1 MNKKLPVIFITLSI
15 LTLFQLK
22 AQDDLLE
29 LLEEETK
36 DENNINYTY
45 ATFKATRI
53 INGQSVENTA
63 GGVLSFIIAHRFG
76 KINDGFYE
84 LFGLDQATIRFG
96 LEYGITDDLNIG
108 IGRSSFQ
115 KTFDAYAK
123 YKLLKQ
129 SSGAK
134 NMPVTLSLFTGMAAT
149 GVEDLSPDNEDV
161 FSSRLS
167 YSYQLLLARKFS
179 NNFSFQLSP
188 TLVHRNLVRT
198 PEINNDVI
206 ALGIGARYKLSNRV
220 TLNAEYFYRFDDENL
235 GDDTFNAIALGF
247 DIETGGHVFQL
258 HITNSRGMLER
269 YFVSETTG
277 DIADGDIFFGFNISR
292 VFTIVKKEPQ

>member
-1 MNKKLPVIFITLSI
+1 MNKKILAI
-15 LTLFQLK
+15 LTTLLIFTLPRLY

-36 DENNINYTY
+36 DENNVNYTY

-96 LEYGITDDLNIG
+96 LEYGITDELNIG

-129 SSGAK
+129 SSGAR
-134 NMPVTLSLFTGMAAT
+134 NMPVTLSLFSGIAAT
-149 GVEDLSPDNEDV
+149 GVEDLSPGNEDI

-179 NNFSFQLSP
+179 NNFSLQLSP
-188 TLVHRNLVRT
+188 TLIHRNLVRT
-198 PEINNDVI
+198 PEIDNDVI
-206 ALGIGARYKLSNRV
+206 ALGAGARYKLSNRV
-220 TLNAEYFYRFDDENL
+220 TLNAEYFYRFNDENL
-235 GDDTFNAIALGF
+235 GSDTFNAIALGF

-277 DIADGDIFFGFNISR
+277 DITEGDIFFGFNINR
-292 VFTIVKKEPQ
+292 VFTIVEK

>member
-1 MNKKLPVIFITLSI
+1 MNKKVLVLFSTLLI
-15 LTLFQLK
+15 LTLFQLQ

-36 DENNINYTY
+36 DESNVNYTF
-45 ATFKATRI
+45 ATFKATRV

-84 LFGLDQATIRFG
+84 LFGLDQSTIRFG
-96 LEYGITDDLNIG
+96 LEYGISDDLNVG
-108 IGRSSFQ
+108 FGRSSFQ

-123 YKLLKQ
+123 YKFLKQ
-129 SSGAK
+129 STGAK
-134 NMPVTLSLFTGMAAT
+134 KMPVTLTLFGGIAAI
-149 GVEDLSPDNEDV
+149 GVEELSPGNEDT

-167 YSYQLLLARKFS
+167 YTYQLLLARKFN
-179 NNFSFQLSP
+179 NNFSLQLSP

-206 ALGIGARYKLSNRV
+206 ALGVGARYKLSNRV
-220 TLNAEYFYRFDDENL
+220 TLNAEYFYRFEDDNL
-235 GDDTFNAIALGF
+235 GDDTYNAIALGF

-258 HITNSRGMLER
+258 HVTNSRGMLER

-277 DIADGDIFFGFNISR
+277 DITEGDIFFGFNISR
-292 VFTIVKKEPQ
+292 VFTLVKK

>member
-1 MNKKLPVIFITLSI
+1 MSEKVPIFLTIL
-15 LTLFQLK
+15 LTLALPRLW

-36 DENNINYTY
+36 DESNVDYTY

-84 LFGLDQATIRFG
+84 LFGLDQSTIRFG
-96 LEYGITDDLNIG
+96 LEYGITDELNVG

-134 NMPVTLSLFTGMAAT
+134 KMPVTLSLFGGIAAT
-149 GVEDLSPDNEDV
+149 GVEDLSPGNEDI

-179 NNFSFQLSP
+179 NNFSLQLSP
-188 TLVHRNLVRT
+188 TLIHRNLVRT
-198 PEINNDVI
+198 PDINNDVV
-206 ALGIGARYKLSNRV
+206 ALGAGARYKLSNRV
-220 TLNAEYFYRFDDENL
+220 TLNAEYFYRFENENL
-235 GDDTFNAIALGF
+235 GDDTFNAISVGF

-269 YFVSETTG
+269 YFVTETTG
-277 DIADGDIFFGFNISR
+277 DIGEGDIFFGFNINR
-292 VFTIVKKEPQ
+292 VFTIVEK

>member
-149 GVEDLSPDNEDV
+149 GVEDLSPGNEDV

>member
-1 MNKKLPVIFITLSI
+1 MNKKV
-15 LTLFQLK
+15 LTFLTVLLVVTFTHFQLH
-22 AQDDLLE
+22 AQEDLLE
-29 LLEEETK
+29 LLEEETRTG
-36 DENNINYTY
+36 DNTEYAY

-76 KINDGFYE
+76 KVNDGFYQ
-84 LFGLDQATIRFG
+84 LFGLDQSTIRFG

-108 IGRSSFQ
+108 LGRSSFQ
-115 KTFDAYAK
+115 KTFDFYGK

-134 NMPVTLSLFTGMAAT
+134 NMPVTLSLFSGIAAT
-149 GVEDLSPDNEDV
+149 GVEDLSPGNEDV

-167 YSYQLLLARKFS
+167 YSYQLLLARKFN
-179 NNFSFQLSP
+179 NNFSLQFSP
-188 TLVHRNLVRT
+188 TVIHRNLVRS
-198 PEINNDVI
+198 PEIDNDVF
-206 ALGIGARYKLSNRV
+206 AMGIGARYKLSNRV
-220 TLNAEYFYRFDDENL
+220 TLNAEYFYRYRSDNLDDNTFD
-235 GDDTFNAIALGF
+235 AIALGF

-269 YFVSETTG
+269 YFVAETTG
-277 DIADGDIFFGFNISR
+277 DLSDGDIFFGFNINR
-292 VFTIVKKEPQ
+292 VFTIAEK

>member
-1 MNKKLPVIFITLSI
+1 MTVLLVVTFTH
-15 LTLFQLK
+15 FQLC
-22 AQDDLLE
+22 AQEDLLE

-36 DENNINYTY
+36 AQHNTEYAY

-76 KINDGFYE
+76 KINDGFYQ
-84 LFGLDQATIRFG
+84 LFGLDQSTIRFG

-108 IGRSSFQ
+108 LGRSSFQ
-115 KTFDAYAK
+115 KTFDFYGK

-134 NMPVTLSLFTGMAAT
+134 NMPVTLSLFSGIAAT
-149 GVEDLSPDNEDV
+149 GVEDLSPGNEDV

-167 YSYQLLLARKFS
+167 YSYQLLLARKFN
-179 NNFSFQLSP
+179 NNFSLQLSP
-188 TLVHRNLVRT
+188 TVIHRNLVRT
-198 PEINNDVI
+198 PEIDNDVF
-206 ALGIGARYKLSNRV
+206 AMGIGARYKLSNRV
-220 TLNAEYFYRFDDENL
+220 TFNAEYFYRYRSDNL
-235 GDDTFNAIALGF
+235 DNDTFDAIAVGF

-269 YFVSETTG
+269 YFVAETTG
-277 DIADGDIFFGFNISR
+277 DLADGDIFFGFNINR
-292 VFTIVKKEPQ
+292 VFTIAKK

>member
-1 MNKKLPVIFITLSI
+1 MNKKI
-15 LTLFQLK
+15 LTFLTVLLAITFTHFQSY
-22 AQDDLLE
+22 AQEDLLE

-36 DENNINYTY
+36 TENNTEYAY

-76 KINDGFYE
+76 KINDGFYQ
-84 LFGLDQATIRFG
+84 LFGLDQSTIRFG

-108 IGRSSFQ
+108 LGRSSFQ
-115 KTFDAYAK
+115 KTFDFYGK

-134 NMPVTLSLFTGMAAT
+134 NMPVTLSLFSGIAAT
-149 GVEDLSPDNEDV
+149 GVEDLSPGNEDV

-167 YSYQLLLARKFS
+167 YTYQLLLARKFN
-179 NNFSFQLSP
+179 NNFSLQLSP
-188 TLVHRNLVRT
+188 TVIHRNLVRT
-198 PEINNDVI
+198 PEIDNDVF
-206 ALGIGARYKLSNRV
+206 ATGIGARYKLSNRV
-220 TLNAEYFYRFDDENL
+220 TLNAEYFYRFRTDNL
-235 GDDTFNAIALGF
+235 DDTTFDAIAVGF

-269 YFVSETTG
+269 YFVAETTG
-277 DIADGDIFFGFNISR
+277 DLSEGDIFFGFNISR
-292 VFTIVKKEPQ
+292 VFTIVEK

>member
-96 LEYGITDDLNIG
+96 LEYGITDDFNIG

-149 GVEDLSPDNEDV
+149 GVEDLSPGNEDV

>member
-1 MNKKLPVIFITLSI
+1 MNKKVPVFCMLLIILALPKL
-15 LTLFQLK
+15 Q
-22 AQDDLLE
+22 AQEDLLE

-36 DENNINYTY
+36 DGNSVNYTY

-84 LFGLDQATIRFG
+84 LFGLDQSTIRFG

-108 IGRSSFQ
+108 LGRSSFQ
-115 KTFDAYAK
+115 KTFDVYAK

-134 NMPVTLSLFTGMAAT
+134 NIPVTLSLFSGIAAT
-149 GVEDLSPDNEDV
+149 GVRDLNPDGEDM

-179 NNFSFQLSP
+179 NNFSLQLSP
-188 TLVHRNLVRT
+188 TLIHRNLVRT
-198 PEINNDVI
+198 PQINNDVI
-206 ALGIGARYKLSNRV
+206 ALGAGARYKLSNRV
-220 TLNAEYFYRFDDENL
+220 TLNAEYFYRFENENL
-235 GDDTFNAIALGF
+235 GNDTYNAIALGL

-269 YFVSETTG
+269 YFVAETTG
-277 DIADGDIFFGFNISR
+277 DITDGDIFFGFNINR
-292 VFTIVKKEPQ
+292 VFTIVEK

>member
-1 MNKKLPVIFITLSI
+1 MNKKLPVFFIILSI
-15 LTLFQLK
+15 FALSPLY
-22 AQDDLLE
+22 AQDELLE

-36 DENNINYTY
+36 NENDINYTY

-96 LEYGITDDLNIG
+96 LEYGITDDLNVG

-123 YKLLKQ
+123 YKILKQ
-129 SSGAK
+129 SSGVK
-134 NMPVTLSLFTGMAAT
+134 NMPVTLSLFSSIAAT
-149 GVEDLSPDNEDV
+149 GVEDLSPGNEDK

-167 YSYQLLLARKFS
+167 YSYQLLLARKFN
-179 NNFSFQLSP
+179 NNFSLQLSP
-188 TLVHRNLVRT
+188 TFVHRNLVRT
-198 PEINNDVI
+198 TEINNDVI
-206 ALGIGARYKLSNRV
+206 AIGAGARYKLSNRV
-220 TLNAEYFYRFDDENL
+220 TLNAEYFYRFDDSNL
-235 GDDTFNAIALGF
+235 GDDTFNTVSLGF

-258 HITNSRGMLER
+258 HVTNSRGMLER
-269 YFVSETTG
+269 YFVAETTG
-277 DIADGDIFFGFNISR
+277 DIADGDIFFGFNINR
-292 VFTIVKKEPQ
+292 VFTLSKK